1 MELEKNLMPMRARRY
16 HIGSRPSTN
25 MVRLDLS
32 RCPPVW
38 NPGRSQPGSR
48 GRAAWCRRWLRPS
61 LDERPNVVS
70 LKKSKKDSNFAWKM
84 IRFFFFVKPI
94 TISPKK
100 RLYAQRFCFEIKKC
114 TVWKFCVHFI
124 PQHHSVEV
132 LALFFYH
139 SDFSWNQFWKRL
151 EVTVWKIRVK
161 CDHPEI
167 FFVKSN
173 CKNLWNWLLQI
184 HYFLCLKV
192 ISMKN
197 ESCRVG
203 FTQTF
208 VNNMIF
214 IIL

>member
-1 MELEKNLMPMRARRY
+1 MPPRLKSWKIPIRKSRSGCRTPEVTQAESWRMTKCCFYKEKQERFEF
-16 HIGSRPSTN
+16 
-25 MVRLDLS
+25 RLKND
-32 RCPPVW
+32 P
-38 NPGRSQPGSR
+38 
-48 GRAAWCRRWLRPS
+48 
-61 LDERPNVVS
+61 
-70 LKKSKKDSNFAWKM
+70 
-84 IRFFFFVKPI
+84 IFFFVKPI

-161 CDHPEI
+161 CDHAEI

-192 ISMKN
+192 ISIEN
-197 ESCRVG
+197 ESNESFRVG

-214 IIL
+214 IIF